1 MKPGPRPDWTKSEIR
16 LISVASL
23 VDTTYIYIQSQEIG
37 MDVSLIGMYEELSG
51 MQLQEEENKI

>member
-1 MKPGPRPDWTKSEIR
+1 
-16 LISVASL
+16 L